1 MIPLRDNIRSGR
13 FPVVN
18 VALITACIA
27 MFVAQLSAD
36 GGGQAWAFRPAMLV
50 PGSVSPLVAAQGMLL
65 SMFMH
70 GGVLHIAGNMLFLWV
85 FGDNVE
91 DRMGHVRY
99 LLFYLGAGIVAT
111 LAHSATTLFTGGGDV
126 PIVGAS
132 GAIAGV
138 LGAYLVLLPYARV
151 RTLIFL
157 FVFVTVV
164 ELPAPIFLVYWFI
177 IQLFQGVGSLG
188 FTTGV
193 AYMAHI
199 GGFAAGFLF
208 ARAIAA
214 KVGPP
219 PPPPPPSYYP
229 PSGYGPPGYGPPRY
243 PRPPRITRLRIE

>member
-13 FPVVN
+13 FPIVN
-18 VALITACIA
+18 VAIIAACVVV
-27 MFVAQLSAD
+27 FLAQLAT
-36 GGGQAWAFRPAMLV
+36 GGGEAWAFRPAMLI
-50 PGSVSPLVAAQGMLL
+50 PGRTDPLSALQALLL

-70 GGVLHIAGNMLFLWV
+70 GGLLHIGGNMLFLWV

-111 LAHSATTLFTGGGDV
+111 LAHSLTALLGGGGDV

-164 ELPAPIFLVYWFI
+164 ELPAPIFLVYWFF
-177 IQLFQGVGSLG
+177 IQLFQGVGSIG
-188 FTTGV
+188 IPTGV

-199 GGFAAGFLF
+199 GGFAAGYLF
-208 ARAIAA
+208 ARALVA
-214 KVGPP
+214 KAGPP
-219 PPPPPPSYYP
+219 PPPPP
-229 PSGYGPPGYGPPRY
+229 SGYYRPYRYGPPRP